1 MGQRKVLIEQSG
13 RFDIRKMNTREGKK
27 MKEILQSSLFGNI
40 IGIISLLIGGFSLLV
55 TIATMKS
62 AKNIENEMRQAQ
74 IKAVDKKQFNEYKE
88 KCIKK
93 LESSR
98 KNVIKEKILSYAFC
112 MDMISIF
119 NDLRGFETILSAND
133 IKMINKKSKELQ
145 IISKVLYNREDG
157 RRADPDDL
165 QQFDEIVS
173 TVLSI
178 LKKGE
183 YSL

>member
-1 MGQRKVLIEQSG
+1 
-13 RFDIRKMNTREGKK
+13 
-27 MKEILQSSLFGNI
+27 
-40 IGIISLLIGGFSLLV
+40 
-55 TIATMKS
+55 
-62 AKNIENEMRQAQ
+62 
-74 IKAVDKKQFNEYKE
+74 
-88 KCIKK
+88 
-93 LESSR
+93 
-98 KNVIKEKILSYAFC
+98 